1 MSDDIHALSGAYAV
15 DALDDVERARFERHL
30 ANCEACRAEVDSLA
44 AAGAEL
50 SAMTVTPPPPS
61 LRDAVLRDIKTVRPL
76 PPVSG
81 DVTTVAGDPGDAGP
95 GAEVPGAE
103 VVGAEVPGADSVPG
117 LANRPDRRAPRWSGP
132 WRGLVA
138 AAAAAVLLIGGVTVY
153 RATTQEPRRTV
164 AEQVLAA
171 HDATRV
177 TKDFPG
183 GANAMF
189 VRSPS
194 LHKAVVVTSR
204 MPSPP
209 SGKVYQLWLQDRSG
223 KLTSAGLM
231 PDRADQVVVLDG
243 DAAGATGAGITVEPA
258 GGSAQPTSQPI
269 AFVSFA

>member
-44 AAGAEL
+44 AAGVEL
-50 SAMTVTPPPPS
+50 SALTVSTPPPS

-76 PPVSG
+76 PPVSA
-81 DVTTVAGDPGDAGP
+81 VETQ
-95 GAEVPGAE
+95 GAEDV
-103 VVGAEVPGADSVPG
+103 
-117 LANRPDRRAPRWSGP
+117 RAPVAETTPPEAGRPTRGFRWSGP

-138 AAAAAVLLIGGVTVY
+138 AAAAAILLIGGVTIY
-153 RATTQEPRRTV
+153 RANTQAPTQTV

-171 HDATRV
+171 SDATKV

-183 GANAMF
+183 GANATF

-194 LHKAVVVTSR
+194 LHKAIVVTSK

-209 SGKVYQLWLQDRSG
+209 SGKVYQLWLQDSSG

-231 PDRADQVVVLDG
+231 PAGADQVVVLDG
-243 DAAGATGAGITVEPA
+243 DAAGATGAGITVEPP
-258 GGSAQPTSQPI
+258 GGSAQPTTKPI